1 MAAIGAIRKHGVLLL
16 VIIGLALL
24 AFILGDLSNV
34 TRVFSDKYTM
44 AKIDGKK
51 MDQEYSK
58 RYEQNTALM
67 RLLQGKSSFED
78 SEMYQFHE
86 MTWNQMLQEQVL
98 DKQLEKLGMAYSNQ
112 MVEDFK
118 EEMLASLSTQQ
129 PNQFIAQFANAL
141 AQQVGPEN
149 AMAVLSNIEAYADN
163 EQAKD
168 VYNAYEAIVRFALD
182 AEKSQQY
189 FALAQ
194 NSVYFSDPLAKQLA
208 KDNNMVMASLMTVN
222 PDLTAFQNLSPEVK
236 ESEMKNFYKTHKRD
250 IFTVQN
256 RNRDINVAVFPIN
269 PTPADLKA
277 IEDSVRKDF
286 AAFAQAT
293 DIAAYNVAKGN
304 SAAVDSTYF
313 KQSDIN
319 LPELDSLVFKSP
331 VGSFIEPFTY
341 ENAKWYF
348 GKVFG
353 AANRPDSVLVASI
366 ELPFKTASYK
376 EAPYSKKEAR
386 LLADSL
392 RQVIVSGQTTIFAE
406 QPNYLYGR
414 EQGDTT
420 FWLPERGTMVDLYN
434 NLLSTP
440 NGGVYVY
447 KASSG
452 YVVFQVLDRTQL
464 IEKRQFVLYDYD
476 ITASDATVS
485 ALRSQANQFAA
496 SVSNNEELIA
506 NAAKQGIQ
514 VVNGQAVTSMAA
526 SIGQL
531 PNCRDIVS
539 WSFGD
544 DVKKDAISDVFNI
557 DRMYFAVASVAT
569 VREVGEQ
576 KYKEVKDEIKA
587 MLEHQNKV
595 ELVAEQLNK
604 DLASG
609 GMQAVAQ
616 KYSVPVT
623 DSVMLSFA
631 GDYYMNRGVES
642 KAIGQ
647 IFGLQ
652 ANKPTAVTGNNM
664 AYVVNVLET
673 RPGQASENLMLEKN
687 YLQNAVLG
695 RERNENTLLSYL
707 INQTKVLDNRVR
719 FYQK

>member
-98 DKQLEKLGMAYSNQ
+98 DKQLNKLGMAYSSQ

-141 AQQVGPEN
+141 AQQMGPEN
-149 AMAVLSNIEAYADN
+149 AMAVLSNIEAYANN

-168 VYNAYEAIVRFALD
+168 IYNAYQAIVRFALS

-208 KDNNMVMASLMTVN
+208 KDNNMVLASLMTVN
-222 PDLTAFQNLSPEVK
+222 PELTAFQNLSPEVK
-236 ESEMKNFYKTHKRD
+236 ESEMKAFYKTHKSD

-286 AAFAQAT
+286 AAFAQAS

-341 ENAKWYF
+341 ENVKWYF

-353 AANRPDSVLVASI
+353 AANRPDSVLVATI

-392 RQVIVSGQTTIFAE
+392 RQVIASGQTTIFAE

-440 NGGVYVY
+440 NGGIYVY

-496 SVSNNEELIA
+496 SVSSNEELIA

-526 SIGQL
+526 TIGQL

-544 DVKKDAISDVFNI
+544 DVKVDAISDVFNI
-557 DRMYFAVASVAT
+557 DRMYFAVASVAK

-576 KYKEVKDEIKA
+576 KYKEVKDEIKT

-631 GDYYMNRGVES
+631 GDYYMNRGVEN
-642 KAIGQ
+642 KAVGQ

-652 ANKPTAVTGNNM
+652 VNKPTAVTGNNM

-673 RPGQASENLMLEKN
+673 RPGQATENLMLEKN